1 MGSRRIAINN
11 PRLGPPALGTGLPPG
26 VSRSDWEVP
35 SISSVS
41 AVSSGPSVSSVTSSV
56 VSQLQPSIA
65 AAVAEALKASS
76 RPVSRPQAVKAVEEP
91 NYGPAKYNFG
101 YKVADEESQAY
112 INHQESR
119 EGNDVTGSYNY
130 VNPAG
135 ALVTVNYE
143 AGVDGFSQTRD
154 VEQGAVQMRNIPGAW
169 TGPLADVDE
178 VAPVSNNRA
187 SVSSSSSSQLS
198 QEALTSQILST
209 IQPKITSAVQGAI
222 SASSKTAGRRTV
234 VQQVAAVPQPQAVRV
249 AAPRPVASVSSS
261 SSQEALISQILSSI
275 QPKISSAVQGALSSQ
290 TAGRRTVQQ
299 VAAAPTVR
307 VAAPRAIASRPRPG
321 VIAPSSRRVQSSS
334 SSSRGVQSSS
344 TSRGSGLG
352 DVFGNG
358 ETSVKFATPQFQF
371 EF

>member
-1 MGSRRIAINN
+1 MTSPKLLLALMATVSVQAAPQINE
-11 PRLGPPALGTGLPPG
+11 REVVGEVIQSLGPAIQQALASLGSSSSSSSGFGSSPVAG
-26 VSRSDWEVP
+26 RVSAT
-35 SISSVS
+35 SSVS
-41 AVSSGPSVSSVTSSV
+41 RPQTSRRNTFVSAPTGVTRSASGPSVSSVTSSV
-56 VSQLQPSIA
+56 VSALQPSIA
-65 AAVAEALKASS
+65 AAVVEALKASS
-76 RPVSRPQAVKAVEEP
+76 RPVSRPQATSYKAVEEP

-169 TGPLADVDE
+169 TGPLAGLE
-178 VAPVSNNRA
+178 EPTQPRRAPA
-187 SVSSSSSSQLS
+187 TTSSIPNQ
-198 QEALTSQILST
+198 
-209 IQPKITSAVQGAI
+209 
-222 SASSKTAGRRTV
+222 R
-234 VQQVAAVPQPQAVRV
+234 
-249 AAPRPVASVSSS
+249 VSSS
-261 SSQEALISQILSSI
+261 SSQASQEALIAQILSSI
-275 QPKISSAVQGALSSQ
+275 QPKISSAVQGALSASKQ
-290 TAGRRTVQQ
+290 TAARRTVA
-299 VAAAPTVR
+299 VAAPRQQAVR
-307 VAAPRAIASRPRPG
+307 VAAPRPIAPRPRPG
-321 VIAPSSRRVQSSS
+321 VIAPSSRRVAQT
-334 SSSRGVQSSS
+334 SSSRGN
-344 TSRGSGLG
+344 LG

>member
-1 MGSRRIAINN
+1 MGINEREVVGEVIQSLGPAIQQALASLTSTSSSSSSSSFGSSPIVGRVSSTSSGFRPQTSRRN
-11 PRLGPPALGTGLPPG
+11 TF
-26 VSRSDWEVP
+26 
-35 SISSVS
+35 
-41 AVSSGPSVSSVTSSV
+41 VSSAPSSV

-76 RPVSRPQAVKAVEEP
+76 RPVSRPKATYKAVEEP

-119 EGNDVTGSYNY
+119 EGNDVTGTYNY

-169 TGPLADVDE
+169 SGPLAGVDKPTS
-178 VAPVSNNRA
+178 VPATTSSISNNRA
-187 SVSSSSSSQLS
+187 RVSSSS
-198 QEALTSQILST
+198 
-209 IQPKITSAVQGAI
+209 
-222 SASSKTAGRRTV
+222 
-234 VQQVAAVPQPQAVRV
+234 QV
-249 AAPRPVASVSSS
+249 
-261 SSQEALISQILSSI
+261 SQEALIAQILSSI
-275 QPKISSAVQGALSSQ
+275 QPKISSAVQGALSSSTQ
-290 TAGRRTVQQ
+290 TAGRRTVA
-299 VAAAPTVR
+299 VAAPPQQAVR
-307 VAAPRAIASRPRPG
+307 VAAPRPIAPRPRPG
-321 VIAPSSRRVQSSS
+321 VIAPSSRRVAQT
-334 SSSRGVQSSS
+334 SSSRGN
-344 TSRGSGLG
+344 LG

>member
-1 MGSRRIAINN
+1 MGSA
-11 PRLGPPALGTGLPPG
+11 
-26 VSRSDWEVP
+26 
-35 SISSVS
+35 
-41 AVSSGPSVSSVTSSV
+41 VTSSV

-76 RPVSRPQAVKAVEEP
+76 RPVSRPKATYKAVEEP

-169 TGPLADVDE
+169 TGPLAGLEGPTSVP
-178 VAPVSNNRA
+178 ATTSSISNNRA
-187 SVSSSSSSQLS
+187 RVSSSSSSQ
-198 QEALTSQILST
+198 
-209 IQPKITSAVQGAI
+209 V
-222 SASSKTAGRRTV
+222 
-234 VQQVAAVPQPQAVRV
+234 
-249 AAPRPVASVSSS
+249 
-261 SSQEALISQILSSI
+261 SQEALIAQILSSI
-275 QPKISSAVQGALSSQ
+275 QPKISSAVQAALSSSTQ
-290 TAGRRTVQQ
+290 TAGRRTVA
-299 VAAAPTVR
+299 VAAPRQQAVR
-307 VAAPRAIASRPRPG
+307 VAAPRPIAPRPRPG
-321 VIAPSSRRVQSSS
+321 VIAPSSRRVAQT
-334 SSSRGVQSSS
+334 SSSRGN
-344 TSRGSGLG
+344 LG